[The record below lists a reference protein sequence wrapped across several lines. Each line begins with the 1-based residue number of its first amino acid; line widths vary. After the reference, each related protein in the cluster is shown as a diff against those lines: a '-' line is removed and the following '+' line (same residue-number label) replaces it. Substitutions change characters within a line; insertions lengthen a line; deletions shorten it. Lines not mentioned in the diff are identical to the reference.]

1 MKTRVIAPTIIVF
14 SCIQLWV
21 SVQAAETDSL
31 PVIYETD
38 FSKGAGDWRPTDPNA
53 WKVIDV
59 DGGKAYSLH
68 QQSKYSPP
76 HRSPLNFSLIEDV
89 NVGDFVLQA
98 KVQSTGRDYG
108 HRDLCF
114 FFSYQDPAH
123 FYYVHLAKNADDHA
137 NQIFIVNDMP
147 RTKISI
153 KTSEGTNWDD
163 EWHSV
168 KVVRRVSD
176 GTIEVYFDDMQTP
189 VMTAKDKTF
198 TSGQVGVGS
207 FDDTGNF
214 KHVKL
219 SGQRIAND

>member
-1 MKTRVIAPTIIVF
+1 MRTRFIARLLIGITCV
-14 SCIQLWV
+14 QLCAGV
-21 SVQAAETDSL
+21 RADEKDAL
-31 PVIYETD
+31 PVVYETD
-38 FSKGAGDWRPTDPNA
+38 FSKGAADWKATDPNA

-59 DGGKAYSLH
+59 DGGKAYSLF

-76 HRSPLNFSLIEDV
+76 HRSPLNFSLIQDV
-89 NVGDFVLQA
+89 KVGDFVLEA

-114 FFSYQDPAH
+114 FFGYRDPAH

-137 NQIFIVNDMP
+137 NQIFSVNDMP

-153 KTSEGTNWDD
+153 RTSKGTNWDD
-163 EWHSV
+163 EWHNV
-168 KVVRRVSD
+168 KIVRRLSD
-176 GTIEVYFDDMQTP
+176 GAIEVYFDDMQTP

-198 TSGQVGVGS
+198 TSGQVGIGS

-214 KHVKL
+214 KHVRLARERQKK
-219 SGQRIAND
+219 N